1 MIDYY
6 LKFPDQATMLEALRP
21 LGLTYIAQEPKLDEN
36 GNYVYIAKTFQESEV
51 IYDEEGGEPVGREPL
66 FDDQGN
72 PVMGEW
78 QEQVYEDVEKVSQGG
93 HQFAC
98 WEVGL
103 LPDSPTDWH
112 LNLRVVDPEFD
123 VSSLEQYAVFPKMAR
138 CVWA

>member
-1 MIDYY
+1 MKDYY
-6 LKFPDQATMLEALRP
+6 LRFPDQATMLEALRP
-21 LGLTYIAQEPKLDEN
+21 LGMTYIAQEPKLDEH
-36 GNYVYIAKTFQESEV
+36 GNYVYITKNFQEAEV

-78 QEQVYEDVEKVSQGG
+78 QEKVYEDVEKVSQGG
-93 HQFAC
+93 HQYAAH
-98 WEVGL
+98 EVGE
-103 LPDSPTDWH
+103 LPDTTGWH

-123 VSSLEQYAVFPKMAR
+123 VSSLEQYAVSPRNPR